1 MITTHFKQAWQQLR
15 QNKLFSTIYITGTA
29 LAIAS
34 TTIFAVIYY
43 VRLAPVYPEFKRQN
57 ISTVEGVSYDTE
69 RGSHTNFPGVSRQA
83 LENVFSKFEN
93 VRDVS
98 GYLNNFVCDIT
109 ADKKPTSVSVMLT
122 YTDPAFF
129 RIMDYDFLAGGPF
142 SQDDHT
148 YAVKK
153 VAVSDQIASRFFPSP
168 EEAVGKTISID
179 FTDYEICG
187 VFVEGS
193 AINRLSYAQAFVSF
207 NTSGFVNFAP
217 KDNPDAGPLKLIILS
232 DNLSGVKEEL
242 AEYCRKFKAT
252 HDGREF
258 NFHDQPRPAY
268 VSALN
273 PEPMAEFDLMKII
286 RFNALILLTLL
297 IVPALNLSGLIASR
311 MESRRG
317 EIGIR
322 KSFGANRRALLG
334 QVLWE
339 NLFLTVIGGAAGLAL
354 TWLILSTD
362 ATFIFASI
370 GAPLTATIDSSV
382 NVRLTPDMMFAPA
395 IFIFSFIICV
405 VLNLMSAIIPAWNAL
420 RHPVVKSLK

>member
-297 IVPALNLSGLIASR
+297 IVPALNLSGMIAGR
-311 MESRRG
+311 MDARNEELSV
-317 EIGIR
+317 R
-322 KSFGANRRALLG
+322 KSFGATSRRLLS

-339 NLFLTVIGGAAGLAL
+339 NMFLTLAGGIIGLCLTYLTLYAA
-354 TWLILSTD
+354 SD
-362 ATFIFASI
+362 FIVASI
-370 GAPLTATIDSSV
+370 GAAGQMWMDSAIEMH
-382 NVRLTPDMMFAPA
+382 LTPDMMFAPA
-395 IFIFSFIICV
+395 VFVGALLICV
-405 VLNLMSAIIPAWNAL
+405 VLNLMSALIPAWHAL
-420 RHPVVKSLK
+420 RQPIVKSMK